1 MKGSIVAIV
10 TPMHAN
16 GDINFNDLEKL
27 INWHIDN
34 GTNGIVAVGTTGE
47 SPSLNFKEHIDV
59 IKKTIEYVQGRIP
72 VIAGTGAN
80 STSEAIDL
88 CKASEDV
95 GAEFSLTVV
104 PYYNKPTQS
113 GLLKHF
119 ESIATSSKLKHILY
133 NVPSRTITDL
143 ADETTLKLAQIENI
157 VGLKDATAN
166 MFRITNLVKNKPKDF
181 SLLSGDDASALPFLF
196 LGGDGVISVTAN
208 VVPGYFSNMCKFI
221 LEKKYE
227 DAIKINEKLL
237 SLNSLLFIEA
247 NPIPVKWLLY
257 KMKMLESDY
266 LRSPLTKLN
275 KMHEQSLMKAATEA
289 EYILNMKV
297 KLFIFLFVMSFF
309 SFLR

>member
-10 TPMHAN
+10 TPMHEN
-16 GDINFNDLEKL
+16 GEINFNDLEKI
-27 INWHIDN
+27 INWHVNN

-59 IKKTIEYVQGRIP
+59 IQKTIEFVAGRIP

-119 ESIATSSKLKHILY
+119 ELIANSSKLKHILY

-157 VGLKDATAN
+157 IGIKDATSD
-166 MFRITNLVKNKPKDF
+166 MFRITNLVKNKPNDF

-208 VVPGYFSNMCKFI
+208 VVPGYFSKMCKFI

-227 DAIKINEKLL
+227 DAIRINEQLL
-237 SLNSLLFIEA
+237 SLNNLLFVEA
-247 NPIPVKWLLY
+247 NPIPVKWLLF
-257 KMKMLESDY
+257 KMKMLQSDF
-266 LRSPLTKLN
+266 LRSPLTKLS
-275 KMHEQSLMKAATEA
+275 KAHEKAL
-289 EYILNMKV
+289 LNA
-297 KLFIFLFVMSFF
+297 SCWDA
-309 SFLR
+309 SE

>member
-1 MKGSIVAIV
+1 LKGSIVAIV

-119 ESIATSSKLKHILY
+119 ESIAISSKLKHILY

-221 LEKKYE
+221 LEKKYQ
-227 DAIKINEKLL
+227 DAININEKLL

-289 EYILNMKV
+289 N
-297 KLFIFLFVMSFF
+297 IF
-309 SFLR
+309 

>member
-27 INWHIDN
+27 INWHVDN

-47 SPSLNFKEHIDV
+47 SPSLNFNEHIDV
-59 IKKTIEYVQGRIP
+59 IKKTIEFVAGRIP

-119 ESIATSSKLKHILY
+119 ELIANSSKLKHILY

-157 VGLKDATAN
+157 IGIKDATAD
-166 MFRITNLVKNKPKDF
+166 MFRVTNLVKNKPKDF

-196 LGGDGVISVTAN
+196 LGGNGVISVTAN
-208 VVPGYFSNMCKFI
+208 VVPDYFSKMCKFI

-227 DAIKINEKLL
+227 DAIEINEKLL
-237 SLNSLLFIEA
+237 SLNNLLFIEA
-247 NPIPVKWLLY
+247 NPIPVKWLLF
-257 KMKMLESDY
+257 KMKMLQSDY

-275 KMHEQSLMKAATEA
+275 KIHEQSLIKAASEA
-289 EYILNMKV
+289 D
-297 KLFIFLFVMSFF
+297 IF
-309 SFLR
+309 

>member
-119 ESIATSSKLKHILY
+119 ESIANSSKLKHILY

-289 EYILNMKV
+289 D
-297 KLFIFLFVMSFF
+297 IF
-309 SFLR
+309 

>member
-47 SPSLNFKEHIDV
+47 SPSLNFKDHIDV

-119 ESIATSSKLKHILY
+119 ESIANSSKLKHILY

-275 KMHEQSLMKAATEA
+275 KMHEKSLMKAATEA
-289 EYILNMKV
+289 N
-297 KLFIFLFVMSFF
+297 IF
-309 SFLR
+309 

>member
-119 ESIATSSKLKHILY
+119 ESIAISSKLKHILY

-221 LEKKYE
+221 LEKKYQ
-227 DAIKINEKLL
+227 DAININEKLL

-289 EYILNMKV
+289 D
-297 KLFIFLFVMSFF
+297 IF
-309 SFLR
+309 

>member
-104 PYYNKPTQS
+104 PYYNKPTQY

-119 ESIATSSKLKHILY
+119 ESIANSSKLKHILY

-208 VVPGYFSNMCKFI
+208 VVPVHFSKMCKFI
-221 LEKKYE
+221 LEKNYE

-237 SLNSLLFIEA
+237 SLNSLLFIES

-257 KMKMLESDY
+257 KMKMLENNY

-289 EYILNMKV
+289 D
-297 KLFIFLFVMSFF
+297 IF
-309 SFLR
+309 

>member
-10 TPMHAN
+10 TPMREN
-16 GDINFNDLEKL
+16 GEINFNDLEKI
-27 INWHIDN
+27 INWHVNN

-59 IKKTIEYVQGRIP
+59 IKKTIEFVAGRIP

-119 ESIATSSKLKHILY
+119 ELIANSSKLKHILY

-157 VGLKDATAN
+157 IGIKDATSD
-166 MFRITNLVKNKPKDF
+166 MFRITNLVKNKPNDF

-208 VVPGYFSNMCKFI
+208 VVPGHFSKMCKLI

-227 DAIKINEKLL
+227 DAIRINEQLL
-237 SLNSLLFIEA
+237 SLNNLLFVEA
-247 NPIPVKWLLY
+247 NPIPVKWLLF
-257 KMKMLESDY
+257 KMKMLQSDF
-266 LRSPLTKLN
+266 LRSPLTKLS
-275 KMHEQSLMKAATEA
+275 KVHEKALLNAASEA
-289 EYILNMKV
+289 D
-297 KLFIFLFVMSFF
+297 IF
-309 SFLR
+309 

>member
-119 ESIATSSKLKHILY
+119 ESIANSSKLKHILY

-221 LEKKYE
+221 LEKKYQ
-227 DAIKINEKLL
+227 DAININEKLL

-247 NPIPVKWLLY
+247 NPIPVKWLLH

-275 KMHEQSLMKAATEA
+275 KMHQQSLMKAATEA
-289 EYILNMKV
+289 N
-297 KLFIFLFVMSFF
+297 IF
-309 SFLR
+309 

>member
-119 ESIATSSKLKHILY
+119 ESIANSSKLKHILY

-221 LEKKYE
+221 LEKKYQ
-227 DAIKINEKLL
+227 DAININEKLL

-289 EYILNMKV
+289 N
-297 KLFIFLFVMSFF
+297 IF
-309 SFLR
+309 

>member
-27 INWHIDN
+27 INWHVDN

-47 SPSLNFKEHIDV
+47 SPSLNFNEHIDV
-59 IKKTIEYVQGRIP
+59 IKKTIEFVAGRIP

-104 PYYNKPTQS
+104 PYYNKPTQA
-113 GLLKHF
+113 GLIKHF
-119 ESIATSSKLKHILY
+119 ELIANSSKLKHILY

-143 ADETTLKLAQIENI
+143 ADETTLRLAQIENI
-157 VGLKDATAN
+157 VGIKDATAD
-166 MFRITNLVKNKPKDF
+166 MFRVTNLVKNKPKDF

-196 LGGDGVISVTAN
+196 MGGNGVISVTAN
-208 VVPGYFSNMCKFI
+208 VVPGYFSQMCKFI

-237 SLNSLLFIEA
+237 SLNNLLFIEA
-247 NPIPVKWLLY
+247 NPIPVKWLLF
-257 KMKMLESDY
+257 KMKMLQSDY

-275 KMHEQSLMKAATEA
+275 EIHEQSLIKAAAEA
-289 EYILNMKV
+289 D
-297 KLFIFLFVMSFF
+297 IF
-309 SFLR
+309 

>member
-27 INWHIDN
+27 INWHLDN

-47 SPSLNFKEHIDV
+47 SPSLNFNEHIDV
-59 IKKTIEYVQGRIP
+59 IKKTIEFVAGRIP

-119 ESIATSSKLKHILY
+119 ELIANSSKLKHILY

-157 VGLKDATAN
+157 VGIKDATAD
-166 MFRITNLVKNKPKDF
+166 MFRVTNLFVIVIIFCP
-181 SLLSGDDASALPFLF
+181 GWASRAP
-196 LGGDGVISVTAN
+196 
-208 VVPGYFSNMCKFI
+208 P
-221 LEKKYE
+221 
-227 DAIKINEKLL
+227 
-237 SLNSLLFIEA
+237 
-247 NPIPVKWLLY
+247 
-257 KMKMLESDY
+257 
-266 LRSPLTKLN
+266 
-275 KMHEQSLMKAATEA
+275 
-289 EYILNMKV
+289 
-297 KLFIFLFVMSFF
+297 
-309 SFLR
+309 

>member
-47 SPSLNFKEHIDV
+47 SPSLNFNEHIDV
-59 IKKTIEYVQGRIP
+59 IKKTIEFVAGRIP

-104 PYYNKPTQS
+104 PYYNKPTQA

-119 ESIATSSKLKHILY
+119 ELIANSSKLKHILY

-157 VGLKDATAN
+157 VGIKDATAD
-166 MFRITNLVKNKPKDF
+166 MFRITNLVKNKPRDF

-196 LGGDGVISVTAN
+196 MGGNGVISVTAN
-208 VVPGYFSNMCKFI
+208 VVPGYFSKMCKFI

-237 SLNSLLFIEA
+237 SLNNLLFIEA

-257 KMKMLESDY
+257 KMKMLQSDY

-275 KMHEQSLMKAATEA
+275 KMHEQSLIKAAAEA
-289 EYILNMKV
+289 D
-297 KLFIFLFVMSFF
+297 IF
-309 SFLR
+309 

>member
-10 TPMHAN
+10 TPMHEN
-16 GDINFNDLEKL
+16 GEINFNDLEKI
-27 INWHIDN
+27 INWHVNN
-34 GTNGIVAVGTTGE
+34 GTDGIVAVGTTGE
-47 SPSLNFKEHIDV
+47 SPSLNFNEHIDV
-59 IKKTIEYVQGRIP
+59 IKKTIEFVAGRIP

-119 ESIATSSKLKHILY
+119 ELIANSSKLKHILY

-157 VGLKDATAN
+157 IGIKDATSD
-166 MFRITNLVKNKPKDF
+166 MFRITNLVKNKPNDF

-208 VVPGYFSNMCKFI
+208 VVPGHFSKMCKFI

-227 DAIKINEKLL
+227 DAIRINEQLL
-237 SLNSLLFIEA
+237 SLNNLLFVEA
-247 NPIPVKWLLY
+247 NPIPVKWLLF
-257 KMKMLESDY
+257 KMKMLQSDF
-266 LRSPLTKLN
+266 LRSPLTKLS
-275 KMHEQSLMKAATEA
+275 KAHEKALLNAASEA
-289 EYILNMKV
+289 D
-297 KLFIFLFVMSFF
+297 IF
-309 SFLR
+309 

>member
-10 TPMHAN
+10 TPMHEN
-16 GDINFNDLEKL
+16 GEINFNDLEKI
-27 INWHIDN
+27 INWHVNN

-47 SPSLNFKEHIDV
+47 SPSLNFNEHIDV
-59 IKKTIEYVQGRIP
+59 IKKTIEFVAGRIP

-119 ESIATSSKLKHILY
+119 ELIANSSKLKHILY

-143 ADETTLKLAQIENI
+143 TDETTLKLAQIENI
-157 VGLKDATAN
+157 IGIKDATSD
-166 MFRITNLVKNKPKDF
+166 MFRITNLVKNKPNDF

-208 VVPGYFSNMCKFI
+208 VVPSHFSKMCKFI

-227 DAIKINEKLL
+227 DAIRINEQLL
-237 SLNSLLFIEA
+237 SLNNLLFVEA
-247 NPIPVKWLLY
+247 NPIPVKWLLF
-257 KMKMLESDY
+257 KMKMLQSDF
-266 LRSPLTKLN
+266 LRSPLTKLS
-275 KMHEQSLMKAATEA
+275 KVHEKALLNAASEA
-289 EYILNMKV
+289 D
-297 KLFIFLFVMSFF
+297 IFKI
-309 SFLR
+309 

>member
-119 ESIATSSKLKHILY
+119 ESIANSSKLKHILY

-208 VVPGYFSNMCKFI
+208 VVPDYFSNMCKFI
-221 LEKKYE
+221 LEKKYQ
-227 DAIKINEKLL
+227 DAININEKLL

-257 KMKMLESDY
+257 KMKMLESNY

-289 EYILNMKV
+289 N
-297 KLFIFLFVMSFF
+297 IF
-309 SFLR
+309 

>member
-47 SPSLNFKEHIDV
+47 SPSLNFNEHIDV
-59 IKKTIEYVQGRIP
+59 IKKTIEFVAGRIP

-104 PYYNKPTQS
+104 PYYNKPTQA

-119 ESIATSSKLKHILY
+119 ELIANSSKLKHILY

-157 VGLKDATAN
+157 VGIKDATAD
-166 MFRITNLVKNKPKDF
+166 MFRITNLVKNKPRDF

-196 LGGDGVISVTAN
+196 MGGNGVISVTAN
-208 VVPGYFSNMCKFI
+208 VVPGYFSKMCKFI

-237 SLNSLLFIEA
+237 SLNNLLFIEA
-247 NPIPVKWLLY
+247 NPIPVKWLLS
-257 KMKMLESDY
+257 KMKMLQSDY

-275 KMHEQSLMKAATEA
+275 KMHEQSLIKAAAEA
-289 EYILNMKV
+289 D
-297 KLFIFLFVMSFF
+297 IF
-309 SFLR
+309 

>member
-1 MKGSIVAIV
+1 LKGSIVAIV

-119 ESIATSSKLKHILY
+119 ESIAISSKLKHILY

-221 LEKKYE
+221 LEKKYQ
-227 DAIKINEKLL
+227 DAININEKLL

-289 EYILNMKV
+289 D
-297 KLFIFLFVMSFF
+297 IF
-309 SFLR
+309 

>member
-16 GDINFNDLEKL
+16 GDINHNDLEKL

-59 IKKTIEYVQGRIP
+59 IKKTIEYVEGRIP

-119 ESIATSSKLKHILY
+119 ESIANSSKLKHILY

-143 ADETTLKLAQIENI
+143 ADETILKLAQIENI

-208 VVPGYFSNMCKFI
+208 VVPFHFSKMCKFI
-221 LEKKYE
+221 LENNYE

-237 SLNSLLFIEA
+237 SLNSLLFIES

-275 KMHEQSLMKAATEA
+275 KIHEQFLMKAAIQA
-289 EYILNMKV
+289 D
-297 KLFIFLFVMSFF
+297 IFCI
-309 SFLR
+309 

>member
-27 INWHIDN
+27 INWHLDN

-47 SPSLNFKEHIDV
+47 SPSLNFNEHIDV
-59 IKKTIEYVQGRIP
+59 IKKTIEFVAGRIP

-119 ESIATSSKLKHILY
+119 ELIANSSKLKHILY

-157 VGLKDATAN
+157 VGIKDATAD
-166 MFRITNLVKNKPKDF
+166 MFRVTNLVKNKPRDF

-196 LGGDGVISVTAN
+196 MGGNGVISVTAN
-208 VVPGYFSNMCKFI
+208 VVPGYFSKMCKFI
-221 LEKKYE
+221 LEKNYE

-237 SLNSLLFIEA
+237 SLNNLLFIEA
-247 NPIPVKWLLY
+247 NPIPVKWLLS
-257 KMKMLESDY
+257 KMKMLQSDY

-275 KMHEQSLMKAATEA
+275 KMHEQSLIKAAAEA
-289 EYILNMKV
+289 D
-297 KLFIFLFVMSFF
+297 IF
-309 SFLR
+309 

>member
-1 MKGSIVAIV
+1 
-10 TPMHAN
+10 MHEN
-16 GDINFNDLEKL
+16 GEINFNDLEK
-27 INWHIDN
+27 IIHWHVNN

-59 IKKTIEYVQGRIP
+59 IKKTIEFVAGRIP

-119 ESIATSSKLKHILY
+119 ELIANSSKLKHILY

-157 VGLKDATAN
+157 IGIKDATSD
-166 MFRITNLVKNKPKDF
+166 MFRITNLVKNKPKGF
-181 SLLSGDDASALPFLF
+181 SLLSGDDASAITFLF

-208 VVPGYFSNMCKFI
+208 VVPGHFSKMCELIF
-221 LEKKYE
+221 EKKYE
-227 DAIKINEKLL
+227 DAIRINEQLL
-237 SLNSLLFIEA
+237 SLNNLLFVEA
-247 NPIPVKWLLY
+247 NPIPVKWLLF
-257 KMKMLESDY
+257 KMKMLQSDF
-266 LRSPLTKLN
+266 LRSPLTKLS
-275 KMHEQSLMKAATEA
+275 KVHEKAL
-289 EYILNMKV
+289 LNAASEV
-297 KLFIFLFVMSFF
+297 DIF
-309 SFLR
+309 

>member
-104 PYYNKPTQS
+104 PYYNKATQS

-119 ESIATSSKLKHILY
+119 ESIANSSKLKHILY

-208 VVPGYFSNMCKFI
+208 VVPDYFSNMCKFI
-221 LEKKYE
+221 LEKKYQ
-227 DAIKINEKLL
+227 DAININEKLL

-257 KMKMLESDY
+257 KMKMLESNY

-289 EYILNMKV
+289 N
-297 KLFIFLFVMSFF
+297 IF
-309 SFLR
+309 

>member
-47 SPSLNFKEHIDV
+47 SPSLNFKDHIDV

-289 EYILNMKV
+289 N
-297 KLFIFLFVMSFF
+297 IF
-309 SFLR
+309 

>member
-119 ESIATSSKLKHILY
+119 ESIANSSKLKHILY

-208 VVPGYFSNMCKFI
+208 VVPDYFSNMCKFI
-221 LEKKYE
+221 LEKKYQ
-227 DAIKINEKLL
+227 DAININEKLL

-257 KMKMLESDY
+257 KMKMLESNY

-289 EYILNMKV
+289 D
-297 KLFIFLFVMSFF
+297 IF
-309 SFLR
+309 

>member
-47 SPSLNFKEHIDV
+47 SPSLNFKDHIDV

-119 ESIATSSKLKHILY
+119 ESIANSSKLKHILY

-289 EYILNMKV
+289 N
-297 KLFIFLFVMSFF
+297 IF
-309 SFLR
+309 

>member
-119 ESIATSSKLKHILY
+119 ELIANSSKLKHILY

-208 VVPGYFSNMCKFI
+208 VVPDYFSNMCKFI
-221 LEKKYE
+221 LEKKYQ
-227 DAIKINEKLL
+227 DAININEKLL

-257 KMKMLESDY
+257 KMKMLESNY

-289 EYILNMKV
+289 N
-297 KLFIFLFVMSFF
+297 IF
-309 SFLR
+309 

>member
-104 PYYNKPTQS
+104 PYYNKPTQT

-119 ESIATSSKLKHILY
+119 ESIANSSKLKHILY

-289 EYILNMKV
+289 N
-297 KLFIFLFVMSFF
+297 IF
-309 SFLR
+309 

>member
-27 INWHIDN
+27 INWHVDN

-47 SPSLNFKEHIDV
+47 SPSLNFNEHINV
-59 IKKTIEYVQGRIP
+59 IKKTIEFVAGRIP

-104 PYYNKPTQS
+104 PYYNKPTQA

-119 ESIATSSKLKHILY
+119 ELIANSSKLKHILY

-157 VGLKDATAN
+157 VGIKDATAD
-166 MFRITNLVKNKPKDF
+166 MFRVTNLVKNKPKDF

-196 LGGDGVISVTAN
+196 LGGNGVISVTAN
-208 VVPGYFSNMCKFI
+208 VVPDYFSKMCKFI

-227 DAIKINEKLL
+227 DAIEINEKLL
-237 SLNSLLFIEA
+237 SLNNLLFIEA
-247 NPIPVKWLLY
+247 NPIPVKWLLF
-257 KMKMLESDY
+257 KMKMLQSDY

-275 KMHEQSLMKAATEA
+275 KIHEQSLIKAASEA
-289 EYILNMKV
+289 D
-297 KLFIFLFVMSFF
+297 IF
-309 SFLR
+309 

>member
-27 INWHIDN
+27 INWHVDN

-47 SPSLNFKEHIDV
+47 SPSLNFNEHIDV
-59 IKKTIEYVQGRIP
+59 IKKTIEFVAGRIP

-104 PYYNKPTQS
+104 PYYNKPTQA
-113 GLLKHF
+113 GLIKHF
-119 ESIATSSKLKHILY
+119 ELIANSSKLKHILY

-157 VGLKDATAN
+157 IGIKDATAD
-166 MFRITNLVKNKPKDF
+166 MFRVTNLVKNKPKDF

-196 LGGDGVISVTAN
+196 MGGNGVISVTAN
-208 VVPGYFSNMCKFI
+208 VVPGYFSKMCKFI

-237 SLNSLLFIEA
+237 SLNNLLFIEA
-247 NPIPVKWLLY
+247 NPIPVKWLLF
-257 KMKMLESDY
+257 KMKMLQSDY

-275 KMHEQSLMKAATEA
+275 EIHEQPLIKAAAEA
-289 EYILNMKV
+289 D
-297 KLFIFLFVMSFF
+297 IF
-309 SFLR
+309 

>member
-16 GDINFNDLEKL
+16 GDINFNVLEKL

-119 ESIATSSKLKHILY
+119 ESIANSSKLKHILY

-208 VVPGYFSNMCKFI
+208 VVPDYFSNMCKFI
-221 LEKKYE
+221 LEKKYQ
-227 DAIKINEKLL
+227 DAININEKLL

-289 EYILNMKV
+289 N
-297 KLFIFLFVMSFF
+297 IF
-309 SFLR
+309 

>member
-119 ESIATSSKLKHILY
+119 ESIANSSKLKHILY

-208 VVPGYFSNMCKFI
+208 VVPDYFSNMCKFI
-221 LEKKYE
+221 LEKKYQ
-227 DAIKINEKLL
+227 DAINLNEKLL

-257 KMKMLESDY
+257 KMKMLESNY

-289 EYILNMKV
+289 N
-297 KLFIFLFVMSFF
+297 IF
-309 SFLR
+309 

>member
-59 IKKTIEYVQGRIP
+59 IKKTIEYVEGRIP

-119 ESIATSSKLKHILY
+119 ESIANSSKLKHILY

-143 ADETTLKLAQIENI
+143 ADETTLTLAQIDNI
-157 VGLKDATAN
+157 VGIKDATAN
-166 MFRITNLVKNKPKDF
+166 MFRITNLVKNKPKNF

-196 LGGDGVISVTAN
+196 LGGNGVISVTAN
-208 VVPGYFSNMCKFI
+208 IVPDYFSMMCKFI

-237 SLNSLLFIEA
+237 SLNNLLFVEA
-247 NPIPVKWLLY
+247 NPIPVKWLLS

-275 KMHEQSLMKAATEA
+275 KIHEQPLIKAAAEA
-289 EYILNMKV
+289 G
-297 KLFIFLFVMSFF
+297 IF
-309 SFLR
+309 

>member
-1 MKGSIVAIV
+1 
-10 TPMHAN
+10 MHAN

-47 SPSLNFKEHIDV
+47 SPSLNFNEHIDV
-59 IKKTIEYVQGRIP
+59 IKKTIEFVAGRIP

-104 PYYNKPTQS
+104 PYYNKPTQA

-119 ESIATSSKLKHILY
+119 ELIANSSKLKHILY

-157 VGLKDATAN
+157 VGIKDATAD
-166 MFRITNLVKNKPKDF
+166 MFRITNLVKNKPRDF

-196 LGGDGVISVTAN
+196 MGGNGVISVTAN
-208 VVPGYFSNMCKFI
+208 VVPGYFSKMCKFI

-237 SLNSLLFIEA
+237 SLNNLLFIEA
-247 NPIPVKWLLY
+247 NPIPVKWLLS
-257 KMKMLESDY
+257 KMKMLQSDY

-275 KMHEQSLMKAATEA
+275 KMHEQSLIKAAAEA
-289 EYILNMKV
+289 D
-297 KLFIFLFVMSFF
+297 IF
-309 SFLR
+309 